1 MKKYFLTICGIG
13 MLSLTACESGKNN
26 NIIGKWQGVAI
37 ETPVGDSI
45 IQERLKS
52 LDTVTVMDSATMS
65 HYKTTNVDS
74 IKALI
79 RADFARQQEQDNTS
93 KKEYAT
99 SLKYEIDA
107 NGKMY
112 THAASP
118 MGAQTDTSVWYF
130 ADNGK
135 KIVFDNAALAKDG
148 MGDRMVID
156 ILKATKDSLS
166 LKMIDPSGG
175 PVIFHFKK
183 DDGKSTEEKK

>member
-1 MKKYFLTICGIG
+1 MKKYLLTIPSIG
-13 MLSLTACESGKNN
+13 MLLFTACESGENKNV
-26 NIIGKWQGVAI
+26 IGKWQGVAI

-52 LDTVTVMDSATMS
+52 LDTVTVMDSATMNY
-65 HYKTTNVDS
+65 YKTTNIDS

-79 RADFARQQEQDNTS
+79 RADFAQQQEQDNMS
-93 KKEYAT
+93 KKEYAA

-118 MGAQTDTSVWYF
+118 MGNQSDTSVWYF

-135 KIVFDNAALAKDG
+135 KMVFDNAALAKDG

-156 ILKATKDSLS
+156 IVKATKDSLS
-166 LKMIDPSGG
+166 LKMIDPTGG

-183 DDGKSTEEKK
+183 DDGKSTEEK